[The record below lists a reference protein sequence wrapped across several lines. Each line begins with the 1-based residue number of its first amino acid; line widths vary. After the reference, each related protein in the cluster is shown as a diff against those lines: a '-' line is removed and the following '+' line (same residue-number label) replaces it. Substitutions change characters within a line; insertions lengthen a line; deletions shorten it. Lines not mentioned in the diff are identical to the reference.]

1 MAFRCRPS
9 MVILGGWSAFED
21 VDEVDVDTGRTTH
34 KKFNPHRE
42 KLPPIENFELENL
55 MKAGIPLQQTRTKV
69 LAPNVT
75 GIVES
80 LAALPEEDF
89 AESVESYKK

>member
-34 KKFNPHRE
+34 KKFNPHLE
-42 KLPPIENFELENL
+42 KLPSIENFELENL
-55 MKAGIPLQQTRTKV
+55 MKAGVPLQQTRTKV

-89 AESVESYKK
+89 EENLESYKK